1 MTSLWKGAQHTLGS
15 LVFVGDLQ
23 KRIVITQE
31 REEHLM
37 ECWASMR
44 VGVPKIIIT
53 YIVDAS
59 TIESENVYTDT
70 YFSISLFLI

>member
-44 VGVPKIIIT
+44 VRVPKVIFM
-53 YIVDAS
+53 AS
-59 TIESENVYTDT
+59 TIESEKLYMDR
-70 YFSISLFLI
+70 YFSIS